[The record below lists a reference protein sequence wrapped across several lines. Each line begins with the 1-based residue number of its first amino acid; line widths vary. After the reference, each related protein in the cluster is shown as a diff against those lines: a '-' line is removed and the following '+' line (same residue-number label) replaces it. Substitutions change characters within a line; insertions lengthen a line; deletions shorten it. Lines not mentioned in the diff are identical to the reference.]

1 MWSEVEIKILSKII
15 SNWLKTLSKEDRILF
30 VRRYWYGDSIKEL
43 AISIG
48 TTLYDEDLAKFRVD
62 KDNPTY
68 IIVDNGGKVIAT
80 ASLILDEYNRSGKK
94 GRFRIIHS
102 FQSIKAKD

>member
-1 MWSEVEIKILSKII
+1 MKAIELS
-15 SNWLKTLSKEDRILF
+15 SDRTNEF
-30 VRRYWYGDSIKEL
+30 NDYCKRHRGDVDDSF
-43 AISIG
+43 
-48 TTLYDEDLAKFRVD
+48 LYDEDLEKFRVD

-68 IIVDNGGKVIAT
+68 IIIDNGGKVIAT

-102 FQSIKAKD
+102 FQSIKAKG